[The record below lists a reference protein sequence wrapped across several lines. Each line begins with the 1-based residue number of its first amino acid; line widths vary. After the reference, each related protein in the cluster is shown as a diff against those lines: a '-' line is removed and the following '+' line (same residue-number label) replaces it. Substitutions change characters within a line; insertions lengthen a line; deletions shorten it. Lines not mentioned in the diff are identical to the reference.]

1 MERKSIQISAP
12 MFRSVFSS
20 KNVCKI
26 NENTKIPLEKTFH
39 QHHNLFRQYAF
50 DGCHP
55 KGAFNAFEILAIY
68 LLQSLGLLINIH
80 KPVLNP
86 TSTKDFLG
94 LVVNSQDIKL
104 SLHNKKILKVQK
116 QYKEIHSQQLTPIRT
131 QAN

>member
-1 MERKSIQISAP
+1 M
-12 MFRSVFSS
+12 
-20 KNVCKI
+20 
-26 NENTKIPLEKTFH
+26 H

-86 TSTKDFLG
+86 TSTKEFLG